1 MDQTEVNKADLNKDQ
16 NTLNK
21 IDTEVMTNKA
31 LAYTSRAMIEENR
44 LMILSNYAA
53 SFMGNRQ
60 LANQNTDDIF
70 KNRELI
76 LNRYDCQSDVEENFI
91 QAQRNRA
98 RLNYLAHRSKLNSS
112 VLDISEK
119 MATINKQLIEIN
131 KAIMAANENIVEF
144 NSEHITTNIDLIEGD
159 NLPEKATPKTNAV
172 LIAENKKAMQD
183 LMASAER
190 NRARMNSVINTSL
203 DNSDALIQNKSEIA
217 ERRESIMKNRGAL
230 LTNKNRILE

>member
-76 LNRYDCQSDVEENFI
+76 LNGHVCQNDVEKNFI
-91 QAQRNRA
+91 QSQTIRA
-98 RLNYLAHRSKLNSS
+98 RLDYLAHRSKLNST
-112 VLDISEK
+112 VLEVSEQ
-119 MATINKQLIEIN
+119 MASINTKLIEIN
-131 KAIMAANENIVEF
+131 RAIMAANEYIVEF
-144 NSEHITTNIDLIEGD
+144 NSKQIASNSDLIEGD
-159 NLPEKATPKTNAV
+159 DAPEKATSETNGA
-172 LIAENKKAMQD
+172 LIAENRKAMQAI
-183 LMASAER
+183 MASAKA
-190 NRARMNSVINTSL
+190 NRDRMNSVLAASL
-203 DNSDALIQNKSEIA
+203 DNSDALIENKSEIA
-217 ERRESIMKNRGAL
+217 QRRESIMENRGAML
-230 LTNKNRILE
+230 SNKKRLIG